1 MFLVSILMCFFAAD
15 IFKIVT
21 GGKWFYVVVA
31 LQLICWCILQS
42 HNKSKSCVQVMSS
55 YGQPSA
61 HQHGLRPISL
71 DQMWDDLRT
80 GIDHVYQR
88 QSMSRQRYVQLYTY
102 VFVAVCRS

>member
-1 MFLVSILMCFFAAD
+1 
-15 IFKIVT
+15 
-21 GGKWFYVVVA
+21 
-31 LQLICWCILQS
+31 
-42 HNKSKSCVQVMSS
+42 MSS

-102 VFVAVCRS
+102 VLAAALGLLTLLCFKHFKEGHIDFTKFLTL